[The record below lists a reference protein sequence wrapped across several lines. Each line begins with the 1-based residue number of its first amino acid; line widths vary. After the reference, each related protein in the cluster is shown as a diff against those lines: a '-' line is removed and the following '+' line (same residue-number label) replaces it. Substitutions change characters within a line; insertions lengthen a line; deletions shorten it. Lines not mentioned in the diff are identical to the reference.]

1 MMSAED
7 DIYIDPKTTCS
18 REEAVAKLLGW
29 LQGTRRRPF
38 TEITLHGI
46 SVQQL
51 PELHTLEG
59 STVLDLLAEHRR
71 ATKADY
77 VAAVAAGQPDN
88 VIQEKRSEVVL
99 CDAIIDKAKAYFID
113 FDDEAAKGAASA
125 FRIDRAATRACR
137 ETQYTLKT
145 VDVWTRATY
154 GVSIANPD
162 PVVPIVRKVD
172 VGDESD
178 GRKGMSKTQA
188 TNLYITFALLIEDIV
203 NTKMGAYRHPDGRAN
218 MANVAQYIFNLAEA
232 AGGSERLPGQS
243 LKTLKNHIKAA
254 IKAKGEALE

>member
-1 MMSAED
+1 MVKKSA
-7 DIYIDPKTTCS
+7 
-18 REEAVAKLLGW
+18 RR
-29 LQGTRRRPF
+29 TRRTHTPAFKARVALAALREDKTMAELCKQF
-38 TEITLHGI
+38 EVHSTQITEWKR
-46 SVQQL
+46 QL
-51 PELHTLEG
+51 LEHAADAFG
-59 STVLDLLAEHRR
+59 AGAE
-71 ATKADY
+71 K
-77 VAAVAAGQPDN
+77 VEPV
-88 VIQEKRSEVVL
+88 
-99 CDAIIDKAKAYFID
+99 
-113 FDDEAAKGAASA
+113 
-125 FRIDRAATRACR
+125 DRAATRACR

-162 PVVPIVRKVD
+162 PVVPIVREVD

-218 MANVAQYIFNLAEA
+218 VANVAQYIFNLADA